1 MRRATQERIY
11 RDPQRDKMVAGEQER
26 GLKMAKNMWVAA
38 ALLGFIGG
46 SARAQEMPRIETNN
60 GRFELVVDG
69 KPFLML
75 GAQINNSSSWPVALP
90 GAWAA
95 AEAMHL
101 NTVEAPVYWEQIEP
115 AKGTFDFANVDLL
128 VTQARAHGLHLVLLW
143 FGTWKN
149 GQNHY
154 VPEWVK
160 SDTKTYPREE
170 TAYGKLLDVMS
181 PVSETNLAVDKTAFA
196 ALMRHLKET
205 DGTQHTVL
213 MIQVENE
220 SGSVGSVRDFSPA
233 AQKIF
238 ESDVPKE
245 LVQTL
250 HLRQGTWTKTFGPD
264 ADERFAAYTTA
275 HYIGEVAKAGK
286 AEYPL
291 PMYCNVWIIYPVH
304 ALENRDRAYPG
315 QEYPSGGPEQPNI
328 PIWKAAAPAID
339 ILAPDF
345 YSDDATLFRQTL
357 ANYHRPDNPVFIPET
372 RTDANFGRYLF
383 YALGSGAIGFSPF
396 GIDRAPQPMAQG
408 TTSPAAGIGGFAAAQ
423 QPPSAADN
431 YALLGPA
438 GPEIARLN
446 FEGKLQTAVEEK
458 GTARQVLHFDG
469 VDAVVSFGFPQ
480 SDGALPPGTPTLQG
494 RALVAQMGPMEFLVT
509 GFDASV
515 SFVLQGAPGSPSSFV
530 PGGEGAGQSSQI
542 EILRA
547 EEGRYIDGVWQST
560 RILNGDQT
568 DRGLNFR
575 GNSPG
580 LAHIRLH
587 TIPLYDEAV
596 HSR

>member
-1 MRRATQERIY
+1 
-11 RDPQRDKMVAGEQER
+11 MVAGEQER

-423 QPPSAADN
+423 QPASAADN

>member
-1 MRRATQERIY
+1 MKSVKWMAVVV
-11 RDPQRDKMVAGEQER
+11 M
-26 GLKMAKNMWVAA
+26 GLAA
-38 ALLGFIGG
+38 ASL
-46 SARAQEMPRIETNN
+46 SAQEMPRVEKKD
-60 GRFELVVDG
+60 GRFALMVDG

-75 GAQINNSSSWPVALP
+75 GAQINNSSSWAAELP
-90 GAWAA
+90 SAWSA
-95 AEAMHL
+95 AEAMHV
-101 NTVEAPVYWEQIEP
+101 NAVEAPVYWEQMEP
-115 AKGTFDFANVDLL
+115 AKGTFDFANVELL
-128 VTQARAHGLHLVLLW
+128 VNQAREHHLHLVLLW

-181 PVSETNLAVDKTAFA
+181 PVSAANLDADKHAFA
-196 ALMRHLKET
+196 ALMRHLKEI

-233 AQKIF
+233 AQKLF
-238 ESDVPKE
+238 EGDVPAE
-245 LVQTL
+245 LASTL
-250 HLRQGTWTKTFGPD
+250 HLGGGSWTKLFGPD
-264 ADERFAAYTTA
+264 ADERFAAYSTA
-275 HYIGEVAKAGK
+275 HYVGEVAKAGK
-286 AEYPL
+286 AEYAL
-291 PMYCNVWIIYPVH
+291 PMYCNVWIVYPIH

-315 QEYPSGGPEQPNI
+315 QEYPSGGPEQPNV

-345 YSDDATLFRQTL
+345 YSDDAGLFRQTL
-357 ANYHRPDNPVFIPET
+357 AVYRRPDNPVFIPET
-372 RTDANFGRYLF
+372 WVGPTFGRYLF

-396 GIDRAPQPMAQG
+396 GIDHPGQAAQPN
-408 TTSPAAGIGGFAAAQ
+408 PAAD
-423 QPPSAADN
+423 S
-431 YALLGPA
+431 YALLNPI

-446 FEGKLQTAVEEK
+446 FEGKVQTAVEEK
-458 GTARQVLHFDG
+458 GAARQTLHFGG

-480 SDGALPPGTPTLQG
+480 GDGAAPPGTPTLQG
-494 RALVAQMGPMEFLVT
+494 RALVAQVGPMEFLVT

-515 SFVLQGAPGSPSSFV
+515 SFRLPGAPGSPSSF
-530 PGGEGAGQSSQI
+530 AQQSGQKQSEQV

-547 EEGRYIDGVWQST
+547 EEGGYVDGTWQT
-560 RILNGDQT
+560 IRILNGDQT

-575 GNSPG
+575 GNSPP
-580 LAHIRLH
+580 LVRIRLH
-587 TIPLYDEAV
+587 TIPLYDEQVGGAA
-596 HSR
+596 R